1 MASAITVGILA
12 LPGRDPGLPLPDYAT
27 PGAAG
32 MDLCAN
38 LAPGDRA
45 AGLALAP
52 GARALVPT
60 GIAVEV
66 PPGYEIQVRPRSG
79 LALRDGVTLVNSPG
93 TIDSDYRGE
102 IGLIVINHG
111 EKPVVIAH
119 GTRVAQIVL
128 APVSRIAWSAV
139 DGLAPSQRGAGGF
152 GSTGL
157 RAGETP

>member
-1 MASAITVGILA
+1 MGSEIAVGILA
-12 LPGRDPGLPLPDYAT
+12 LPGRDPELPLPDYAT

-45 AGLALAP
+45 GGLTLAR

-60 GIAVEV
+60 GIAVEI
-66 PPGYEIQVRPRSG
+66 PPGYEIQLRPRSG

-111 EKPVVIAH
+111 HAAVTITHGMRIA
-119 GTRVAQIVL
+119 QMVL
-128 APVSRIAWSAV
+128 APVSRAAFRETDDLDV
-139 DGLAPSQRGAGGF
+139 TARGAGGF
-152 GSTGL
+152 GSTGT
-157 RAGETP
+157 G